1 MSSSFR
7 ARPAPLPSARAL
19 AAASLASLTLSGAA
33 CVAPRASPSPVG
45 AGVEPA
51 LAGKRVEARGGVVVT
66 SAADASNAGL
76 AMLRQGG
83 NAIDAAVAA
92 SFALGVVD
100 PSQTGLG
107 GYGVGVAW
115 FAKERRAEVM
125 EAMGQAGADSAWGLP
140 DPARPGAAPAAAA
153 GTTPAAAPR
162 PISFDGGDAREP
174 RTALVPGFVAGLLE
188 WQAARGK
195 LPRAAVLAPAIAL
208 ARDGFVVGPL
218 NHRLFAASADKLKA
232 DPEAAALFMPGGEVL
247 RVGDRL
253 VQPRL
258 ATLLEAIAQGGARAF
273 YEGDFP
279 RRVAEKTRRVGGL
292 LDAADFAAYRPSMR
306 RPVCSAFGPYTVL
319 GAPSPVAGASLAE
332 LLNLAERTGLT
343 RGGDPTRDPQSAVR
357 MADALRVSVA
367 DRRLAGGHPEWAP
380 GPVRGLASP
389 EFAADA
395 RGAGGHGGA
404 RLDRARRRVG
414 ARGRGGAGAVRVARS
429 VSGDA
434 APGRCA
440 AGGRGRAGRGAPGH
454 RERGEPDVA
463 PGGDRRRAER
473 GVADVERGGAVRLG
487 RLRRGGV
494 AQLEREPVRA
504 RGAGAASEAGER
516 ADADAA
522 GRWVGRAGGLRGGRS
537 GVHPDGGRAGRAA
550 RGGLGAGAL
559 RGAPGAAAAGL
570 GRRAGAGDRAGVR
583 AAGVCGAA
591 GAWIRG
597 DQQSGE
603 PAVRGRAPVLGAAGR
618 GGGGGGGSAKGRRGR
633 GSVRS

>member
-1 MSSSFR
+1 
-7 ARPAPLPSARAL
+7 
-19 AAASLASLTLSGAA
+19 
-33 CVAPRASPSPVG
+33 
-45 AGVEPA
+45 
-51 LAGKRVEARGGVVVT
+51 VVVT

-115 FAKERRAEVM
+115 FARERRAEVM

-140 DPARPGAAPAAAA
+140 DPVRPD
-153 GTTPAAAPR
+153 AAPR
-162 PISFDGGDAREP
+162 GGGRRAGRGAASVSFDGGDAREP

-218 NHRLFAASADKLKA
+218 NHRLFAASVDKLKA

-258 ATLLEAIAQGGARAF
+258 ATLLEAIARDGARAF

-332 LLNLAERTGLT
+332 LLNIAERTGLT
-343 RGGDPTRDPQSAVR
+343 RGGDPTRDPESAVR

-380 GPVRGLASP
+380 GPVRGMASA
-389 EFAADA
+389 EFAATRVSIVGAAVRDSVARGDAWAHEGAAVPARCASLDPYPATTRPADA
-395 RGAGGHGGA
+395 RPAGAGAPGDDANAYAALDARFAAARLDAESEGSQTSHLVVIDAERNAVSLTSSVGVLFGSGVYAEGVWLNSSGNLFARGERAPRRKPGSALTPTLLVDRSGVRAGFGAGGA
-404 RLDRARRRVG
+404 AYIPT
-414 ARGRGGAGAVRVARS
+414 AVAQVALRVA
-429 VSGDA
+429 G
-434 APGRCA
+434 
-440 AGGRGRAGRGAPGH
+440 
-454 RERGEPDVA
+454 
-463 PGGDRRRAER
+463 
-473 GVADVERGGAVRLG
+473 
-487 RLRRGGV
+487 
-494 AQLEREPVRA
+494 
-504 RGAGAASEAGER
+504 
-516 ADADAA
+516 
-522 GRWVGRAGGLRGGRS
+522 GGRS
-537 GVHPDGGRAGRAA
+537 RTRRSRRRGCRSRRPGRRWRSSRGSRCRCMRRCGRTGTWRPTESRTCSSRGCTCSGCGRMGWWWGRRIRGGTGWPSGSRGAA
-550 RGGLGAGAL
+550 RRMRVSTGATLHRTTPRRHAVL
-559 RGAPGAAAAGL
+559 HAAH
-570 GRRAGAGDRAGVR
+570 
-583 AAGVCGAA
+583 
-591 GAWIRG
+591 
-597 DQQSGE
+597 SSF
-603 PAVRGRAPVLGAAGR
+603 
-618 GGGGGGGSAKGRRGR
+618 GSTRV
-633 GSVRS
+633 SL